1 MPKAPLGVAAD
12 ATDDDVAAGGDAV
25 SDEEHPATR
34 EIPAKPMQ
42 AFNAAI
48 RAVVAIQEFNT
59 RLVKT
64 NSGGRATFLG
74 NERRGAFL
82 VGQAGKS
89 FDTVSDGNQGG
100 ERMTANTVTGKNV
113 LIAGGAKNLGGLI
126 SRDLAAQG
134 ARAVAVH
141 YNSES
146 TRSAA
151 EETASAVSAAGA
163 TAQLFQADLTSPA
176 AVKKLF
182 DDAEEG
188 LGSIDI
194 AINTTGM
201 VIKKPFPEITEEDY
215 DKIFAINAKTAF
227 FFIQQAGARLSDRG
241 KIVTLVTSLLS
252 AFTVLYSIYAG
263 SKAPVE
269 HFTRAA
275 SKEFG
280 ERGISVNAVAP
291 GPMETPFF
299 YGQETKESADYN
311 QNAADLSKFTET
323 GLTDPR
329 DIVPLVRFLVSDG
342 WWITGQTI
350 LANGG
355 YTTR

>member
-1 MPKAPLGVAAD
+1 MAD
-12 ATDDDVAAGGDAV
+12 
-25 SDEEHPATR
+25 
-34 EIPAKPMQ
+34 
-42 AFNAAI
+42 
-48 RAVVAIQEFNT
+48 NT
-59 RLVKT
+59 I
-64 NSGGRATFLG
+64 
-74 NERRGAFL
+74 
-82 VGQAGKS
+82 
-89 FDTVSDGNQGG
+89 
-100 ERMTANTVTGKNV
+100 TGKNV

-151 EETASAVSAAGA
+151 EETASAISEAGA
-163 TAQLFQADLTSPA
+163 AAHLFQADLTSAA

-182 DDAEEG
+182 VDATEG
-188 LGSIDI
+188 MGSIDI

-201 VIKKPFPEITEEDY
+201 VIKKPLPEITEEDY
-215 DKIFAINAKTAF
+215 DKIFAINAKTAL
-227 FFIQQAGARLSDRG
+227 FFIQQAGEHLTDRG

-252 AFTVLYSIYAG
+252 AFTGEYSIYAG

-280 ERGISVNAVAP
+280 PRGISVNAVAP

-299 YGQETKESADYN
+299 YGQETKDSAEYN
-311 QNAADLSKFTET
+311 QNAADLSKFTST